1 MNHEL
6 TITKIET
13 KDYDESSNYVV
24 HIEWDIVFTDDDGNT
39 NTQSGGNN
47 FDAPTTSE
55 GVTPFAELTE
65 AQVKEWCET
74 KITND
79 GLLSYMENVAT
90 EKIAEELET
99 QASEQSLPWS
109 E

>member
-6 TITKIET
+6 NITRIET
-13 KDYDESSNYVV
+13 KDYDELSNYVV
-24 HIEWDIVFTDDDGNT
+24 HIKWDIVFTDDDGNT

-55 GVTPFAELTE
+55 GITPFAELTE

-79 GLLSYMENVAT
+79 GLLSYMEDVAI

-99 QASEQSLPWS
+99 QASEQSLPW
-109 E
+109 

>member
-1 MNHEL
+1 MSKNREL
-6 TITKIET
+6 
-13 KDYDESSNYVV
+13 
-24 HIEWDIVFTDDDGNT
+24 
-39 NTQSGGNN
+39 
-47 FDAPTTSE
+47 
-55 GVTPFAELTE
+55 AELTE

-79 GLLSYMENVAT
+79 GLLSYMEDVAT
-90 EKIAEELET
+90 QKIAEGLET

>member
-6 TITKIET
+6 NITRIET
-13 KDYDESSNYVV
+13 KDYHELSNYVV
-24 HIEWDIVFTDDDGNT
+24 HIKWDIVFTDDNGNT

-79 GLLSYMENVAT
+79 GLLSYMEDVAI

-99 QASEQSLPWS
+99 QASEQSLPW
-109 E
+109 

>member
-79 GLLSYMENVAT
+79 GLLSYMEDKAT